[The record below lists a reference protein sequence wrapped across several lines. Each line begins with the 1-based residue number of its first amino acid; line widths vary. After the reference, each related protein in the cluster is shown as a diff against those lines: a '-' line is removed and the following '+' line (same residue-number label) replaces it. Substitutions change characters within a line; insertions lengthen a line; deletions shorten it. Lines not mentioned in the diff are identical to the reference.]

1 MTSDYITDLEI
12 VQQKMC
18 SLLQLSSD
26 GHDHLQRAINA
37 IEDEIAEARTHLAD
51 TSDD

>member
-12 VQQKMC
+12 VQQKLV
-18 SLLQLSSD
+18 SLRRTSSD
-26 GHDHLQRAINA
+26 GGGNLQRAINA

-51 TSDD
+51 TSHD